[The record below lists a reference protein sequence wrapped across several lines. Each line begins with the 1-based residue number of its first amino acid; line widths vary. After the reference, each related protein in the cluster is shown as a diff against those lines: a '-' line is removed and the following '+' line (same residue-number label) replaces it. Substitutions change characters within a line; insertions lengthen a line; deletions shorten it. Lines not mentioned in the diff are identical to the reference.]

1 MNTHRIVFT
10 SSMCLRLFVCFS
22 VSGCTYS
29 LQEHRCLDV
38 VVVDHTELGIVV
50 DDVGATKE
58 IPEM

>member
-1 MNTHRIVFT
+1 
-10 SSMCLRLFVCFS
+10 MCLRLFVCFS

-38 VVVDHTELGIVV
+38 VVVDHTELGIIV